1 METPSEPSKT
11 NESAPEGADG
21 AATVINDWAVS
32 GLSLELLHAG
42 QMAAAERHVRFEVCD
57 DSGVPATKT
66 LMSTLQ
72 DLHDCAGTCLK
83 QVGTN
88 GEAPKPQ
95 YLVVYAA
102 SKSSDGH
109 DTTVRGVRL
118 RLWSKASGPRRQ
130 RSRNRCRIEVVAQ
143 FARFVVAVADLMT
156 TTFPKQHDANAF
168 TVRPLWLGLRDSACV
183 TRRVL
188 GCKL

>member
-57 DSGVPATKT
+57 ESGVPATKT

-130 RSRNRCRIEVVAQ
+130 RNRNRCRIEVVAQ

-168 TVRPLWLGLRDSACV
+168 TVRPLWLGVRGSACV
-183 TRRVL
+183 TRL
-188 GCKL
+188 A